1 MKDLLEAIKADLEA
15 NLDYLKWVEVI
26 DSEQLPPAGRQFPGV
41 GLRDGSRVFTSQPGK
56 KDYEQ
61 ANVVI
66 LPYQSLAIDDIGAAV
81 MGDEIFKGV
90 LDIAA
95 DIRTRLNDNLFTLTP
110 RVVYAHVDQ
119 IGGSETL
126 ANDDGLMIQMARVL
140 TTYRRFS

>member
-1 MKDLLEAIKADLEA
+1 MKDLLEAIKADLVA
-15 NLDYLKWVEVI
+15 NLGYLKWVEVL
-26 DSEQLPPAGRQFPGV
+26 DNEQLPPDGVEFPGV
-41 GLRDGSRVFTSQPGK
+41 GLRDGSRAFTSQPGK

-66 LPYQSLAIDDIGAAV
+66 VPYQSLALDDIGAAV

-95 DIRTRLNDNLFTLTP
+95 DVRTRLNDNLFALTP
-110 RVVYAHVDQ
+110 PIVYAHVDQ

-126 ANDDGLMIQMARVL
+126 ANDKGSMIQMARIQ